1 MNNKTIDRQRKKK
14 DKSQFKK
21 VLNFTQLLCDFY
33 KAKQSE
39 ENMIQFKEKY
49 KNDFKF

>member
-1 MNNKTIDRQRKKK
+1 MNNKTIDKQRNKK

-21 VLNFTQLLCDFY
+21 VLNFTQLLCDFC

-39 ENMIQFKEKY
+39 KNMMHFKEKY